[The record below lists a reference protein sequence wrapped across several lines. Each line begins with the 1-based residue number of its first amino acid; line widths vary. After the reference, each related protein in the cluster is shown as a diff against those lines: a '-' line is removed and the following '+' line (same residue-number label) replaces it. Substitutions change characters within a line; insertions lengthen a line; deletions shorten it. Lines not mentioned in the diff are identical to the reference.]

1 MASAAGRRAVRPAFT
16 LIEVLVVVGIIAL
29 LMGLMLPALSRVRAA
44 GMATADLSNM
54 RGLSMAHLAYMN
66 SNEERFVDVGLPHG
80 SFANA
85 ENSFVAR
92 LMPYFGGSPVAYRS
106 PIDRSPHW
114 PADAGGDGVPV
125 ADGPQPLWRRTSYG
139 MNNYLSRTY
148 SPAVAMDGAGAGA
161 DRMQQVHH
169 PDRTACFLLMAET
182 GSYASA
188 DHPHVEEWDADPS
201 TEDESPRIASSQVL
215 VNAVDRG
222 TPARGSQSNYSFL
235 DGRVAT
241 LAFEDVFRTMQRNR
255 MDPMIQCEPP
265 CN

>member
-1 MASAAGRRAVRPAFT
+1 
-16 LIEVLVVVGIIAL
+16 
-29 LMGLMLPALSRVRAA
+29 
-44 GMATADLSNM
+44 
-54 RGLSMAHLAYMN
+54 
-66 SNEERFVDVGLPHG
+66 
-80 SFANA
+80 
-85 ENSFVAR
+85 
-92 LMPYFGGSPVAYRS
+92 
-106 PIDRSPHW
+106 
-114 PADAGGDGVPV
+114 
-125 ADGPQPLWRRTSYG
+125 
-139 MNNYLSRTY
+139 
-148 SPAVAMDGAGAGA
+148 MDGAGAGA
-161 DRMQQVHH
+161 DRMPQVHH